1 MSMELRIITPQ
12 ENWIAQGIQWNSEE
26 LKVAIVEKI
35 RDFKS
40 LQYTEETIKE
50 AKKDKANL
58 NKLRTALE
66 DERKRIKKEC
76 MQPYEAFEKQVKEI
90 VSMIDEPIRLIDAQ
104 IKEVEEQ
111 RRIEK
116 RGQVLAI
123 YEENIGTLKGILPF
137 EKVFKEEY
145 LNVSRTLKSIREEIT
160 ALIQKVNSDMDTIDE
175 LHTKFELQVK
185 DMYIRTLDLSAALR
199 ENNRLIEVE
208 KHLAAEREQKRQL
221 EEQRAAQLRQRAVE
235 ADMKATPPVAPIS
248 EPKPEEK
255 RQWVKFQAYLTTE
268 DAIALKE
275 FFDSRSIAFKAV

>member
-26 LKVAIVEKI
+26 LKAAIAEKI

-116 RGQVLAI
+116 KGQVFAI
-123 YEENIGTLKGILPF
+123 YEGNIGTLKGILPF

-208 KHLAAEREQKRQL
+208 KRLAAEREQKRQL

-275 FFDSRSIAFKAV
+275 FFDSRSITFKAV